1 VELEFM
7 ECSLDEDDEPDKIMV
22 DICYFPLIGTNLVH
36 DEKYQ
41 VITKASVVHTD
52 APISIFV
59 DNTISKV
66 ALFSNN

>member
-1 VELEFM
+1 MVELGFM

-22 DICYFPLIGTNLVH
+22 DICYFPLIGTNLKH

-52 APISIFV
+52 AGGISYA
-59 DNTISKV
+59 ISKV
-66 ALFSNN
+66 VSLFK